1 MKEVTGSWE
10 RGRVNPV
17 SDTRSARSKAN
28 PKDVRSQEPKLG
40 MRPVGGSFGCPTPAT
55 LGGDRGEGW
64 QTEGTDLGCPKPT
77 QA

>member
-1 MKEVTGSWE
+1 
-10 RGRVNPV
+10 
-17 SDTRSARSKAN
+17 
-28 PKDVRSQEPKLG
+28 